1 MEKFF
6 SVLAERQDG
15 TTKLMPAKGNTPG
28 DAFQQV
34 KQMPG
39 VRRVGKVREISPAD
53 YEALLHGREPVG
65 MAAPARHDR
74 HPAGSTAEPSPQPG
88 RVDVH
93 FKLKGPRVVLDARP
107 TGGEQPFKNL
117 NIPPERL
124 KPYKPPQ
131 PPPPPPVPVG
141 PAAAVPPPLPQAA
154 APAKDV
160 APAGRAEAVAPAESA
175 ESAESEYRVL
185 KSRRA
190 GGSPY
195 ILQRG
200 HWHQQKGKRIFKVD
214 WEKGFEDREK
224 AELHIDW
231 VRRHAEELEAVSE
244 MVEG

>member
-6 SVLAERQDG
+6 SVLAEQQDG

-28 DAFQQV
+28 DAFQQI
-34 KQMPG
+34 KRMPG

-53 YEALLHGREPVG
+53 YDALLHGREPVG
-65 MAAPARHDR
+65 MAVPARHDR

-93 FKLKGPRVVLDARP
+93 FKLKGPRIVLDARP

-131 PPPPPPVPVG
+131 PLPPPAPVRPTAKGPPPPPP
-141 PAAAVPPPLPQAA
+141 AA
-154 APAKDV
+154 APATQKDV
-160 APAGRAEAVAPAESA
+160 AAPVQAEDAEAPFEST
-175 ESAESEYRVL
+175 ELEYRIL

-190 GGSPY
+190 GGAPY

-200 HWHQQKGKRIFKVD
+200 HWLQQKGKRIFKVD
-214 WEKGFEDREK
+214 WEKGFEHREK
-224 AELHIDW
+224 AEAHIDW

-244 MVEG
+244 LVEG

>member
-1 MEKFF
+1 VAKFF

-28 DAFQQV
+28 EAFQQV

-39 VRRVGKVREISPAD
+39 VRRVGKVSEISPAD
-53 YEALLHGREPVG
+53 YEALVHGREPAG
-65 MAAPARHDR
+65 MAPSARHDR

-107 TGGEQPFKNL
+107 AGGEQPFKNL

-131 PPPPPPVPVG
+131 PTPPPAPIR
-141 PAAAVPPPLPQAA
+141 PAAVVTPKPLATPAAPPTEA
-154 APAKDV
+154 APATH
-160 APAGRAEAVAPAESA
+160 AEPVTPAESA
-175 ESAESEYRVL
+175 EPGELEYRII

-190 GGSPY
+190 IGAPY

-200 HWHQQKGKRIFKVD
+200 HWQQQKGKRIFKVD
-214 WEKGFEDREK
+214 WEKGFENREQ
-224 AELHIDW
+224 ADAHVDW
-231 VRRHAEELEAVSE
+231 VRRHAEELDAVSE
-244 MVEG
+244 LVEG